1 MNHASKNDGE
11 GCRSIW
17 GGIEAHFRFRRL
29 IPVAVTLLLLFST
42 PGMASALLE
51 EEKNT
56 IAVVDKVAPS
66 VVNIVTKACE
76 PGYYFCAVPETEGTG
91 SGVVLKEDGLIV
103 TNHHVV
109 SDALDIEVVLADGRR
124 LKGDLVGSSP
134 YDDIAVVRVRVG
146 DRPLKAIELG
156 DSDAI
161 QVGEKVLAVG
171 NPFGLGQTL
180 TVGIV
185 SMTGRDVRKDGIVL
199 KNLIQTDAAIN
210 PGNSGGALV
219 NSSGQ
224 LIGMNTIILSPTGT
238 SVGIGFAIPVNKI
251 RAVAPGLVYPVSR
264 WLTWA
269 FVVLLVIWVYR
280 RIRRTV

>member
-1 MNHASKNDGE
+1 MTRYGTTLRRAVDIARRVGRISLP
-11 GCRSIW
+11 CR
-17 GGIEAHFRFRRL
+17 GLAVAL
-29 IPVAVTLLLLFST
+29 ILLPLAI
-42 PGMASALLE
+42 PGVVSALLE

-56 IAVVDKVAPS
+56 IAVFERVAPS

-76 PGYYFCAVPETEGTG
+76 PGHLFCAVPEDSGSG

-103 TNHHVV
+103 TNHHVI
-109 SDALDIEVVLADGRR
+109 SDARAIEVVLSDGRR
-124 LKGDLVGSSP
+124 LKGEMVGSSP
-134 YDDIAVVRVRVG
+134 YDDIAVLRVRVG
-146 DRPLKAIELG
+146 DRPLRAMELG
-156 DSDAI
+156 DSEAI

-180 TVGIV
+180 TSGTV

-199 KNLIQTDAAIN
+199 RNLIQTDAAVN

-224 LIGMNTIILSPTGT
+224 LIGMNTVILSPTG
-238 SVGIGFAIPVNKI
+238 SSIGIGFAIPVNKI
-251 RAVAPGLVYPVSR
+251 RTVAPGLVYPVGK

-269 FVVLLVIWVYR
+269 FIALLVVWVYR
-280 RIRRTV
+280 RIRRTA